1 MAWTV
6 PADVFGEPTA
16 RVRAVTDL
24 RALFLCP
31 ILDNGGAERHWASL
45 MPALAERGLGVR
57 LVAIKGGGRAYDA
70 LAEAG
75 VPVRS
80 LGRSG
85 LASATALPAVLS
97 EHGGAPTV
105 VVTFG
110 YNAHVLGA
118 SYARLTGTPHVI
130 NWHRQ
135 QGWPMTRWDRL
146 ALGATARAG
155 TGVIAVTGAQVAD
168 LEGLGFPQTRIRV
181 VPNGV
186 PAPADANVSVSTLRD
201 RLGIPAEAFVAVK
214 VARLRP
220 EKRHVDFIDAIDRL
234 RDRVPNTLGV
244 IVGDGELTEDLHEYA
259 RARDA
264 PVRFVGYQEVPTQ
277 WMLAADV
284 VCLASEYEALPMA
297 LAEATACARPCVA
310 TNVGGATELV
320 TEGENGF
327 LFAPRDVDRL
337 SHLMARL
344 AENPA
349 ARHQMGRK
357 SLERWHERFSFDAM
371 ADRYFDLL
379 TAVKGVPASWS

>member
-1 MAWTV
+1 M
-6 PADVFGEPTA
+6 
-16 RVRAVTDL
+16 TDL

-45 MPALAERGLGVR
+45 MPALAARGLGVR
-57 LVAIKGGGRAYDA
+57 LVAVKGGGRAYQS
-70 LAEAG
+70 LADAG

-85 LASATALPAVLS
+85 IASATALPAVLA
-97 EHGGAPTV
+97 EHAGAPTV

-118 SYARLTGTPHVI
+118 SYARMTGTPHVI

-135 QGWPMTRWDRL
+135 QGWPMTRLDRL

-155 TGVIAVTGAQVAD
+155 TGVIAVTDAQVAD
-168 LEGLGFPQTRIRV
+168 LEGLGFPRSRIRV

-186 PAPADANVSVSTLRD
+186 PAPPDADVDVAELRTQ
-201 RLGIPAEAFVAVK
+201 LGIPSDAFVVVK

-220 EKRHVDFIDAIDRL
+220 EKRHVDFIDAMSQL
-234 RDRVPNTLGV
+234 RDCVPNALGI
-244 IVGDGELTEDLHEYA
+244 IVGDGELASELHHYA
-259 RARDA
+259 VSQNA
-264 PVRFVGYQEVPTQ
+264 PVRFAGYQEVPTQ

-284 VCLASEYEALPMA
+284 VSLASEYEALPMA

-327 LFAPRDVDRL
+327 LYPPRDVKQLTQLLAR
-337 SHLMARL
+337 MAEDPSGRQ
-344 AENPA
+344 
-349 ARHQMGRK
+349 RMGQK
-357 SLERWHERFSFDAM
+357 SLERWRERFSLDAM
-371 ADRYFDLL
+371 ADRYFALL
-379 TAVKGVPASWS
+379 TSVKGVPTSW